1 MIPRENV
8 RLGDRIRAYI
18 YDVRREQRGPQI
30 FLTRARSEFM
40 AKLFAQEVPEIYD
53 GVVEIK
59 SVARDPGSRAKIA
72 VISKDSSIDPV
83 GACVGMRGARV
94 QAVVNELQG
103 EKVDII
109 QWNPDA
115 ASFIVNALAPAEVTK
130 VVLDEDSNRIEV
142 VVPEAQLSLA
152 IGRRGQNVR
161 LASQLTGWDID
172 ILTEQE
178 ESERRQKEF
187 AERTQLLMESLDV
200 DEVIAQL
207 LVTEG
212 FATIEE
218 VAFVDLSEISHI
230 EGFDENTAQ
239 EIQNRAREYLEQQEA
254 ERDAKRRE
262 LGVTDDMAEVQ
273 GMTTAMMVALG
284 ENGIKTV
291 EDFADCATDELVG
304 WTERKKEKD
313 AEPVR
318 HKGYLDGFELS
329 RKDAEDM
336 ILSARVLL
344 GWIEPEAPAA
354 AEGEEEADETGNAGD
369 EPASQA

>member
-1 MIPRENV
+1 
-8 RLGDRIRAYI
+8 
-18 YDVRREQRGPQI
+18 
-30 FLTRARSEFM
+30 
-40 AKLFAQEVPEIYD
+40 
-53 GVVEIK
+53 VVEIK

-103 EKVDII
+103 EKIDII
-109 QWNPDA
+109 NYPKDADA
-115 ASFIVNALAPAEVTK
+115 ATLVVNALAPAEVTK
-130 VVLDEDSNRIEV
+130 VVLDEDSGRIEV

-187 AERTQLLMESLDV
+187 AERSQVFMDALDV

-212 FATIEE
+212 FASIEE
-218 VAFVDLSEISHI
+218 VAYVDISEIGHI
-230 EGFDENTAQ
+230 EGFTEETAN
-239 EIQNRAREYLEQQEA
+239 EIQTRAREYLEKLEA

-262 LGVTDDMAEVQ
+262 LGVADELVQVQ
-273 GMTTAMMVALG
+273 GVTTAMLVAFG
-284 ENGIKTV
+284 ENGIKSL
-291 EDFADCATDELVG
+291 EDLADCATDDLTG
-304 WTERKKEKD
+304 WTERKREKD

-318 HKGYLDGFELS
+318 HKGVLDGFEVG
-329 RKDAEDM
+329 RKEAEEM
-336 ILSARVLL
+336 IMSARVLA
-344 GWIEPEAPAA
+344 GWIKPEDLAKPEPEEV
-354 AEGEEEADETGNAGD
+354 EGEAGAEADADGGESA
-369 EPASQA
+369 AVQS